1 MTAVTFRAVPVVIV
15 MSAILLLPR
24 FAAAHCDSM
33 DGPVVNAAK
42 LALKTSDVT
51 PLLRWVPLAAES
63 PSIDAVWHRQL
74 ILDNR

>member
-51 PLLRWVPLAAES
+51 PV
-63 PSIDAVWHRQL
+63 H
-74 ILDNR
+74 